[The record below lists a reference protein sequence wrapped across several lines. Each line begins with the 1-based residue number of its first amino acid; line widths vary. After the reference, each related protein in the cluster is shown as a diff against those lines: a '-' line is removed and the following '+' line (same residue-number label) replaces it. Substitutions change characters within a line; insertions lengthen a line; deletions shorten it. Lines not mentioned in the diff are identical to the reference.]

1 MGAKAV
7 WPLPADRLEKRFADK
22 KPAFGASEALAEANR
37 CLYCYHAPCV
47 AACPTAIDIPSFI
60 RKIATGNLK
69 GSARTILK
77 SNLLG
82 ASCAV
87 VCPVEVLCE
96 GACVENDLGS
106 RPIEIGRLQRYAMDR
121 ARSASLLEKK
131 PPTGKKVALV
141 GAGPAS
147 LACGGALA
155 LAGHT
160 AVLFEK
166 ELFAGGLNMTGVAP
180 YKLRAEGCLSEVE
193 FIRDLGVEIRTG
205 VTVGADG
212 ITPEELLAGFD
223 AVFLGIG
230 LGDDSLRG
238 VEGSDS
244 GRVLGALEWIRQ
256 MKLDSRA
263 LLEGVSDAVVV
274 GGGNTALDAVQELAA
289 LGVPT
294 VTLVYRREE
303 RRMPG
308 YRHEWEAARKL
319 GVRLAEEAIP
329 GAIRVGEDGSVS
341 SVALDR
347 ARDGKSTGERL
358 YEIPCDLVLVATGQ
372 ERLQEL
378 VESFEGVRCDEKG
391 RVIADPDRL
400 VTGNPR
406 VFTGGDAYNGGKE
419 VVNAAA
425 DGQRAARAID
435 RLLREEAHA

>member
-1 MGAKAV
+1 MPMDPKVV
-7 WPLPADRLEKRFADK
+7 WSLPSDRLEKRFADK
-22 KPAFGASEALAEANR
+22 KPSFTQGEALAEAHR

-60 RKIATGNLK
+60 RKIATGNVK

-96 GACVENDLGS
+96 GACVENDLGG
-106 RPIEIGRLQRYAMDR
+106 RAIEIGRLQRYSMEQ
-121 ARSASLLEKK
+121 ARSPSLLEKK
-131 PPTGKKVALV
+131 PPSGKQVALV

-147 LACGGALA
+147 LACGGTLA
-155 LAGHT
+155 LCGHK

-166 ELFAGGLNMTGVAP
+166 NAFAGGLNMTGVAP
-180 YKLRAEGCLSEVE
+180 YKLRAEGCLSEID
-193 FIRDLGVEIRTG
+193 FIRELGVEIQNG
-205 VTVGADG
+205 VAVGEPG
-212 ITPEELLAGFD
+212 GLTPKELLERFD

-238 VEGSDS
+238 VAGSDAS
-244 GRVLGALEWIRQ
+244 RVLGALEWIRG
-256 MKLDSRA
+256 MKLGSRA
-263 LLEGVSDAVVV
+263 LLEGVSRAVVV
-274 GGGNTALDAVQELAA
+274 GGGNTALDAVQELAS
-289 LGVPT
+289 LGVRS
-294 VTLVYRREE
+294 VTLVYRRSEAE
-303 RRMPG
+303 MPG

-319 GVRLAEEAIP
+319 GVRLVEQAVV
-329 GAIRVGEDGSVS
+329 GSFGVGEDGSVA
-341 SVALDR
+341 SVVLHR
-347 ARDGKSTGERL
+347 AREGRSTAERL
-358 YEIPCDLVLVATGQ
+358 DELPCDLILVATGQ

-378 VESFEGVRCDEKG
+378 VESFEGVRCDDKG
-391 RVIADPDRL
+391 RIVADPESL

-425 DGQRAARAID
+425 DGQRAALAID
-435 RLLREEAHA
+435 RLLRS

>member
-1 MGAKAV
+1 MVVKAV
-7 WPLPADRLEKRFADK
+7 WPLSGDRLESRFSDK
-22 KPAFGASEALAEANR
+22 KPAFHASEALGEANR
-37 CLYCYHAPCV
+37 CLYCYRAPCV
-47 AACPTAIDIPSFI
+47 TACPTAIDIPSFI

-96 GACVENDLGS
+96 GACVENDLGG
-106 RPIEIGRLQRYAMDR
+106 RAIEIGRLQRYAMDR
-121 ARSASLLEKK
+121 ARSASLLPKK
-131 PPTGKKVALV
+131 PPTGKTVALV

-147 LACGGALA
+147 LACGGTLA
-155 LAGHT
+155 LAGHS

-193 FIRDLGVEIRTG
+193 FVRELGVEIRTG
-205 VTVGADG
+205 VSVGEGGG
-212 ITPEELLAGFD
+212 ITPAEILASFD

-230 LGDDSLRG
+230 LGNDSLRG
-238 VEGSDS
+238 IEGIDS
-244 GRVLGALEWIRQ
+244 GRVLGALQWIRS
-256 MKLDSRA
+256 MKLDRGS
-263 LLEGVSDAVVV
+263 LLDGVSSAVVV
-274 GGGNTALDAVQELAA
+274 GGGNTALDAAQELAA
-289 LGVPT
+289 LGVAT

-308 YRHEWEAARKL
+308 YRHEWAAARKL
-319 GVRLAEEAIP
+319 GVRLAEEAVVGSILAGDN
-329 GAIRVGEDGSVS
+329 GAVASV
-341 SVALDR
+341 VLHR
-347 ARDGKSTGERL
+347 ARDGSSTGERL
-358 YEIPCDLVLVATGQ
+358 QEIPCDLVLVATGQ

-378 VESFEGVRCDEKG
+378 AESFDGVRCDRKG
-391 RVIADPDRL
+391 RIIADEESL

-425 DGQRAARAID
+425 EGQRAARAID
-435 RLLREEAHA
+435 DLFRE

>member
-7 WPLPADRLEKRFADK
+7 WPLPADRLERRFGDK
-22 KPAFGASEALAEANR
+22 KTAFDATEALGEANR
-37 CLYCYHAPCV
+37 CLYCFHAPCIT
-47 AACPTAIDIPSFI
+47 ACPTAIDIPSFI

-96 GACVENDLGS
+96 GACVENDLGG

-121 ARSASLLEKK
+121 ARSPSLLERK
-131 PPTGKKVALV
+131 PPTGKRVALV

-193 FIRDLGVEIRTG
+193 FIRELGCEIRTG
-205 VTVGADG
+205 VAVGEGG
-212 ITPEELLAGFD
+212 ISPGELLESFD

-244 GRVLGALEWIRQ
+244 GRVMGALEWIRR

-263 LLEGVSDAVVV
+263 LLDGVSSAVVV
-274 GGGNTALDAVQELAA
+274 GGGNTALDAAQELAS
-289 LGVPT
+289 LGVST

-303 RRMPG
+303 RQMPG
-308 YRHEWEAARKL
+308 YRHEWEGARKL
-319 GVRLAEEAIP
+319 GVRLAEQAVV
-329 GAIRVGEDGSVS
+329 GAIRTGEDGSVS
-341 SVALDR
+341 SVVLHRTA
-347 ARDGKSTGERL
+347 DGKSTGEPL
-358 YEIPCDLVLVATGQ
+358 YETPCHLVLVATGQ
-372 ERLQEL
+372 ERLQSL
-378 VESFEGVRCDEKG
+378 AESFEGVRCDEKG
-391 RVIADPDRL
+391 RIVADPESL

-406 VFTGGDAYNGGKE
+406 VFAGGDAYNGGKE

-425 DGQRAARAID
+425 EGQRAARAID
-435 RLLREEAHA
+435 RLLRD